1 MPSVPHILALE
12 KGYFSIINIIILEAN
27 NALSKTLSFIPLACV
42 NLEHFT
48 ETQSN
53 ADTRN
58 NNNSL
63 EPPERPLLETCSG
76 QRDFFCVKITAFAL
90 SVHSDATSSEPQKV
104 TGSFVEQHEQENT
117 FSLPCCATGKC
128 SETRAPSRSKA
139 TIASL

>member
-1 MPSVPHILALE
+1 M
-12 KGYFSIINIIILEAN
+12 
-27 NALSKTLSFIPLACV
+27 LSTRLFSFIPLACV

-76 QRDFFCVKITAFAL
+76 QRELFCVKITAFAL
-90 SVHSDATSSEPQKV
+90 SVHSDATSSEPRKVKV
-104 TGSFVEQHEQENT
+104 TGRFVEQHVQENT

-128 SETRAPSRSKA
+128 SETRAPSRS
-139 TIASL
+139 